1 LSDFTLGL
9 KGIGLKN
16 LKNYGMFE
24 ISTNNI
30 EDLDYSISTE
40 NANDFDSDNY
50 DKNASNSGEL
60 TVSYDLTNT
69 TSDLN
74 INVSGVIGSIPNVNQ
89 NSENPQD
96 SFSYIGQIY
105 NKNNEVLNNKS
116 KLSLA
121 NIENSSENTI
131 DFLNGHNS
139 IIYGNNFIFNENNID
154 NQSDSTNPNQ
164 MLAFNS
170 SSGDKFNYITESN
183 EPNELFLDIP
193 EYLSE
198 IDEFYDIS
206 DSIYDIMPNFLEKNI
221 N

>member
-1 LSDFTLGL
+1 LGL
-9 KGIGLKN
+9 KSIELKN

-24 ISTNNI
+24 ISTNNL

-40 NANDFDSDNY
+40 NSNDFDSDNY
-50 DKNASNSGEL
+50 DKTASSSGEL

-69 TSDLN
+69 TNDLN
-74 INVSGVIGSIPNVNQ
+74 TNVSGVLGSIANVNQ
-89 NSENPQD
+89 NSENTQD
-96 SFSYIGQIY
+96 SFTYIGQIY
-105 NKNNEVLNNKS
+105 SKNNEILNNKS
-116 KLSLA
+116 KLSIS

-131 DFLNGHNS
+131 DFLNGYNS
-139 IIYGNNFIFNENNID
+139 IINGNNYIFNENSID

-164 MLAFNS
+164 MLSFNS
-170 SSGDKFNYITESN
+170 SNSDKFNYITESN

-198 IDEFYDIS
+198 VDEFYDIS
-206 DSIYDIMPNFLEKNI
+206 DSIYDILPNFLEKNI